1 MKKPTLHV
9 VRQGW
14 AIIEPLTG
22 RFFRG
27 FDGKSN
33 TWLVTSSPDEA
44 FLGKTR
50 KDAVEI
56 AKHLGK
62 GRKMTVAKM
71 AITFDVNYQGA
82 TEVTGED
89 ASIF

>member
-1 MKKPTLHV
+1 MKKKNLHIV
-9 VRQGW
+9 NSGW

-27 FDGKSN
+27 FDGSSN
-33 TWLVTSSPDEA
+33 DWLVSSRPDEA
-44 FLGKTR
+44 YLGKTR
-50 KDAVEI
+50 NDAVKI

-71 AITFDVNYQGA
+71 AITFDINYQGA
-82 TEVTGED
+82 IEVTG
-89 ASIF
+89 